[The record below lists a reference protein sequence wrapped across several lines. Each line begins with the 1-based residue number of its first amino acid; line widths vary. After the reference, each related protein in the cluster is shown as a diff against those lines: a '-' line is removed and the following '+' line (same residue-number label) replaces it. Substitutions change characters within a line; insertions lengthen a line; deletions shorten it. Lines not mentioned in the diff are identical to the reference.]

1 MPVQPRPSRPVTRT
15 PGPAVSQPPVSGAL
29 LDAAERVYN
38 LAMNGGKNHAYELAG
53 EQFPIAEACDAI
65 GATDEATVLRA
76 TLALVTG
83 TRATRP

>member
-1 MPVQPRPSRPVTRT
+1 
-15 PGPAVSQPPVSGAL
+15 
-29 LDAAERVYN
+29 
-38 LAMNGGKNHAYELAG
+38 MNGGKNHAYELAG